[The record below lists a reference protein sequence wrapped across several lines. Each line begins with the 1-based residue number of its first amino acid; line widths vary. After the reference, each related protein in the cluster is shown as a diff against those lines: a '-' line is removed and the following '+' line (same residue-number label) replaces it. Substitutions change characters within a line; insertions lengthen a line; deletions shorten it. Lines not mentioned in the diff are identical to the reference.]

1 VTTAS
6 IDHLA
11 ALLRYC
17 EEFAKQMLAEAGEFH
32 PFGAFLDPKSQLQA
46 LGGHLGT
53 ERPKG
58 SDLYSF
64 LQGAVSEMAVQER
77 LIAYAL
83 AANVNVPSSLE
94 APFQEG
100 IRVQVEA
107 PQYSRLVYTPYRIL
121 PLKPLRRFLVVL
133 PLVEYAEPIAVDA
146 PPSAFARREV

>member
-1 VTTAS
+1 MAIAS

-17 EEFAKQMLAEAGEFH
+17 EEFAKQMLVEAGEFH
-32 PFGAFLDPKSQLQA
+32 PFGAFVDPEGQLQA
-46 LGGHLGT
+46 LAGHLGT
-53 ERPKG
+53 EWPKG
-58 SDLYSF
+58 ADLYSF
-64 LQGAVSEMAVQER
+64 LQGAVSQMAVQER

-94 APFQEG
+94 APFHDG

-107 PQYSRLVYTPYRIL
+107 PEYSRLVYTPYRML

-133 PLVEYAEPIAVDA
+133 PLVEYAEPIAVET